1 MAQILEALKG
11 HNQLIDV
18 LKQVIDQ
25 YRGNIVFEDNRNE
38 GFISELI
45 VYSECFTKKHLDVL
59 FQYADYPEIT
69 DGKGKMKIRLSLDL

>member
-1 MAQILEALKG
+1 MAQVLEALKG

-18 LKQVIDQ
+18 LKEVIDQ
-25 YRGNIVFEDNRNE
+25 YRGNVVFEDNRNE

-59 FQYADYPEIT
+59 FQYADYPEIR
-69 DGKGKMKIRLSLDL
+69 DGKGKMKICLSIDL